1 MTRVD
6 YPVKKLNSRSLLIN
20 VLAGCPHIKKNNA
33 QCSQKGKLKS
43 NLETLF
49 LLFYN

>member
-20 VLAGCPHIKKNNA
+20 VLAGCPHIKKTMPSAHKRGN
-33 QCSQKGKLKS
+33 
-43 NLETLF
+43 
-49 LLFYN
+49 